1 MARVRAFHRSSPA
14 TRAAASIAATVRWSH
29 TPPAARRAVA
39 LTLVHARHE
48 ARHRRAR
55 AVCMLVTA
63 ISEAL
68 AYQRGPA
75 GSIYR
80 QLVVPPAPRG

>member
-1 MARVRAFHRSSPA
+1 
-14 TRAAASIAATVRWSH
+14 
-29 TPPAARRAVA
+29 
-39 LTLVHARHE
+39 
-48 ARHRRAR
+48 
-55 AVCMLVTA
+55 MLVTA